1 MIDFITEQGA
11 VALVQRVIF
20 GTRPDHDNSDDR
32 PSAIALQNERL
43 AELLRE
49 ARVAFEFL
57 CATWP
62 EVFLGQAHAAF
73 ARIGVRV
80 RPPDADLMPPSN
92 DAGADCNDE
101 DKDDDVED
109 DEEGGH
115 A

>member
-1 MIDFITEQGA
+1 MYGARPTTDFDVTACAAENA
-11 VALVQRVIF
+11 
-20 GTRPDHDNSDDR
+20 
-32 PSAIALQNERL
+32 RL

-80 RPPDADLMPPSN
+80 RPPDAHPLPPQCDERAED
-92 DAGADCNDE
+92 DARDE
-101 DKDDDVED
+101 
-109 DEEGGH
+109 DEEGGCLKH
-115 A
+115 VPLHCNGASPRPSPR

>member
-1 MIDFITEQGA
+1 MPVLDFIADYGA
-11 VALVQRVIF
+11 VKLVQRVMY
-20 GTRPDHDNSDDR
+20 GARPTTDFDVTACAAEN
-32 PSAIALQNERL
+32 ARL